1 MGEHEPAAHDKMGR
15 RRAVGRAESQD
26 VSHSITEASRRS
38 QTIPVLQ
45 KPELESGL
53 RLVLAW

>member
-26 VSHSITEASRRS
+26 VSHSTTEIKSCAEAVSVV
-38 QTIPVLQ
+38 PE
-45 KPELESGL
+45 PELESGL